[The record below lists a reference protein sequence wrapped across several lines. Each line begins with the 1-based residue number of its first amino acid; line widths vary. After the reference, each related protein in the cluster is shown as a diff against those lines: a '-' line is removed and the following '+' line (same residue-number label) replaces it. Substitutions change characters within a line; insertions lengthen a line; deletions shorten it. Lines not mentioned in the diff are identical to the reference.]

1 MNISIIAIFL
11 FICPYFH
18 HFSFSSSRFFM
29 FSLLLFYLSYHPL
42 FFFLS
47 FNLTYIDLHNFTK
60 NITLI
65 FPLYPPISLLLPRY
79 CLLFTLSSSIILYFH
94 LIFCYS
100 YIYGFD
106 PNSSVLFFPLSLL
119 YLTSIS
125 FSFIFLYY
133 SLFPFIC
140 MFNATSHIYSQ
151 VCSFFSL
158 LSLLFTSLLLLSPTR
173 LLLNLVTF
181 PRCLKYNLKWRSNLF
196 FTQHFANDHSC
207 LPLSVLHKPFV
218 SSFFRVFLFYGSSIF
233 YNLRLLVFAVRLR

>member
-1 MNISIIAIFL
+1 MNISITAISL

-29 FSLLLFYLSYHPL
+29 FSLLLFYLSYHPA
-42 FFFLS
+42 FSFFLS
-47 FNLTYIDLHNFTK
+47 
-60 NITLI
+60 
-65 FPLYPPISLLLPRY
+65 ISLTSICIILLRTLLSFFLFI
-79 CLLFTLSSSIILYFH
+79 LLFLFYYLVIAFYSPYHPPLFFISISFSAIRIFMAFILTLLCSFSLSHFFILHLFHSHLSSSITLYFH
-94 LIFCYS
+94 SFVCLMPRA
-100 YIYGFD
+100 IYTLKFAR
-106 PNSSVLFFPLSLL
+106 FF
-119 YLTSIS
+119 
-125 FSFIFLYY
+125 
-133 SLFPFIC
+133 
-140 MFNATSHIYSQ
+140 
-151 VCSFFSL
+151 L

-218 SSFFRVFLFYGSSIF
+218 SSFFLACLFYGSSIF